1 MQLNRYSN
9 REPLVFLWVMVP
21 YVFFMNWLLF
31 GSCNFSSL
39 KVFSGA
45 FGLSIVYFSLIYF
58 FFGIVA
64 VLIKK
69 RFPGD
74 GEFFQRIGLM
84 LPVFYLMN
92 IVMIQGVY
100 LFYENTSL
108 ISCTPQRSIAWWLS
122 GFACLC
128 STIIT
133 FINEAMAG
141 WEKWK
146 ASVTETSRLQNTYQK
161 SRLLVLKRQIN
172 PHFLFNCFNT
182 LSSLISEDSMEAEK
196 FLDELTRVYRYLLKG
211 DNEQLVT
218 LAEELQFIKSYL
230 YLNQTRFGNALQV
243 TISVA
248 AADMEQQLPPLS
260 LQVILENI
268 IYQNAFSKTEPL
280 FATIYSNNK
289 NGLVVEN
296 NLQPK
301 QTIHPVDHEEGL
313 DNLVNKY
320 QLLNQLRVEILETK
334 TERKIILPLLKSG
347 EVVSC

>member
-1 MQLNRYSN
+1 MQINRYSN
-9 REPLVFLWVMVP
+9 REPLVFLWVMAP

-31 GSCNFSSL
+31 GSCIFRSLPVFFSS
-39 KVFSGA
+39 
-45 FGLSIVYFSLIYF
+45 FGLSVAYFGLIYF
-58 FFGIVA
+58 IFGIVA
-64 VLIKK
+64 VLIKN

-108 ISCTPQRSIAWWLS
+108 ITCAPQRSTVWWLS

-128 STIIT
+128 STVIT

-146 ASVTETSRLQNTYQK
+146 ASVTETSRLKNTYQK

-182 LSSLISEDSMEAEK
+182 LSSLIHEDPEEAEK

-248 AADMEQQLPPLS
+248 PEDMEQQLPPLS

-268 IYQNAFSKTEPL
+268 IYQNAFSKAEPL
-280 FATIYSNNK
+280 LATIYSDNK

-301 QTIHPVDHEEGL
+301 QTRNPVDYEEGI

-334 TERKIILPLLKSG
+334 TDRKIILPLLKSG
-347 EVVSC
+347 GATPC

>member
-1 MQLNRYSN
+1 
-9 REPLVFLWVMVP
+9 
-21 YVFFMNWLLF
+21 MNWLLF
-31 GSCNFSSL
+31 GNCNFSSL
-39 KVFSGA
+39 TVFFSS
-45 FGLSIVYFSLIYF
+45 FGLSILYFGLIYF

-74 GEFFQRIGLM
+74 SEFFYRIGIM

-92 IVMIQGVY
+92 LLMIQGLY
-100 LFYENTSL
+100 LFYETNSL
-108 ISCTPQRSIAWWLS
+108 LPCPPLRSTEWWLS

-128 STIIT
+128 STVIT

-182 LSSLISEDSMEAEK
+182 LSSLINEDSHEAEK
-196 FLDELTRVYRYLLKG
+196 FLDEMTRVYRYLLKG
-211 DNEQLVT
+211 ENEQLVT
-218 LAEELQFIKSYL
+218 LSEELHFIQSYL

-243 TISVA
+243 KIDVA
-248 AADMEQQLPPLS
+248 KVDMTKRLPPLS

-268 IYQNAFSKTEPL
+268 IYRNAFSKTDPL
-280 FATIYSNNK
+280 FTAIYCNNHTE
-289 NGLVVEN
+289 LIIEN
-296 NLQPK
+296 SLQPK
-301 QTIHPVDHEEGL
+301 QTKGTVDYEEGL

-320 QLLNQLRVEILETK
+320 QLLNQLRVEIIETK
-334 TERKIILPLLKSG
+334 TDRKIILPLINSQE
-347 EVVSC
+347 EVPC